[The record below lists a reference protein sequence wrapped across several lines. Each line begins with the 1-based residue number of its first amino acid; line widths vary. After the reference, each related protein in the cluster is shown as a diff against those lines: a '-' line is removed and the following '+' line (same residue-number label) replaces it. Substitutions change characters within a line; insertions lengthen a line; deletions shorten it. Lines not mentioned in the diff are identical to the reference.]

1 MMDAEQKQPTIQE
14 IENNIDA
21 FVGRVNSQISGLA
34 NDFKASIRQIA
45 MLNGEIEKLKNP
57 PAAE

>member
-1 MMDAEQKQPTIQE
+1 MMESEQKQPTIQE

-34 NDFKASIRQIA
+34 NDFKSAIRQIA
-45 MLNGEIEKLKNP
+45 TLNGEIEKLKNP

>member
-34 NDFKASIRQIA
+34 NDFKSSIRQIA

>member
-1 MMDAEQKQPTIQE
+1 MEAEQKQPTIQE

-34 NDFKASIRQIA
+34 NDFKSSIRQIA

-57 PAAE
+57 PVAE